1 MMNKI
6 LPGLCLIQALVVAL
20 WAESCSEPPQVPN
33 SVWNIDTSNGT
44 KVTYRCTKGQLFGEQ
59 TLFCNASRQ
68 WHASPPV
75 CKEACGKPRPI
86 EHAKLQYPA
95 DEISVHAVGA
105 KVHYAC
111 SLGYYA
117 TSGLTE
123 SICRHD
129 FTWSDPA
136 LVCAH
141 CSKKSTC
148 EEASDSWK
156 VPELE
161 LSWLERLY
169 DFFHSPSSHCMKPRV
184 ENGEITSEGKERYS
198 AEDTVTF
205 QCSAGFQL
213 EGSPYV
219 TCTENG
225 GWKPELPKCMKYTTS
240 NMKEFLY
247 HGKKLEDL
255 KPRLELYKLSLEIQ
269 KLELEIKQKQEA

>member
-136 LVCAH
+136 LVCA
-141 CSKKSTC
+141 
-148 EEASDSWK
+148 
-156 VPELE
+156 P
-161 LSWLERLY
+161 
-169 DFFHSPSSHCMKPRV
+169 PSSHCMKPRV

>member
-75 CKEACGKPRPI
+75 CK
-86 EHAKLQYPA
+86 
-95 DEISVHAVGA
+95 D
-105 KVHYAC
+105 
-111 SLGYYA
+111 
-117 TSGLTE
+117 
-123 SICRHD
+123 
-129 FTWSDPA
+129 
-136 LVCAH
+136 